1 MRSLTLFEPDE
12 VAPIRTERAPRTRS
26 AKTSSTVAPTAD
38 HNASIVGDV
47 EAADVEYPPA
57 PGATKRLRLVVAY
70 NGLGFHG
77 FALQVGQRTVA
88 GELKGALQLA
98 LQHEVALTCAGR
110 TDTGV
115 HAWGQVVHVDVAAHA
130 DVVKIR
136 KSLVSMLSP
145 EIVVRDVEVV
155 TDDFD
160 ARFGAKWRLYRYTIV
175 NRPVADPFRVQTA
188 WWVERPLD
196 LRRLRNGADVFL
208 GEHDFAA
215 FCRKGPEGTSTT
227 RRVIESRWIEE
238 GDGILRYEIQGTAF
252 CWQMVRSIVGTL
264 VEVGFGKRRPGDIM
278 SILASQDRQQAGQ
291 LAPPQGLCL
300 WEVGY

>member
-1 MRSLTLFEPDE
+1 MTLFEPDDI
-12 VAPIRTERAPRTRS
+12 APVRTERAPRKTQAKPSSPIGPDAAEVTPSPTQEVPVAEVVYPS
-26 AKTSSTVAPTAD
+26 APE
-38 HNASIVGDV
+38 H
-47 EAADVEYPPA
+47 
-57 PGATKRLRLVVAY
+57 TKRLRLVVAY
-70 NGLGFHG
+70 DGLGFHG
-77 FALQVGQRTVA
+77 FAAQIGQRTVA
-88 GELKGALQLA
+88 GEIRRALQIA

-115 HAWGQVVHVDVAAHA
+115 HAWGQVVHVDVAADA

-155 TDDFD
+155 PDDFD
-160 ARFGAKWRLYRYTIV
+160 ARFDAQWRLYRYTIV
-175 NRPVADPFRVQTA
+175 NRPLPDPFRVQTA

-215 FCRKGPEGTSTT
+215 FCRKGQEGTSTT
-227 RRVIESRWIEE
+227 RRIIESRWIDE

-278 SILASQDRQQAGQ
+278 SILASKDRQHAGQ